1 MVKVQTTY
9 RLIGRD
15 KLAEELGVSRHHLT
29 CVFQG
34 LRRSARLEAELEKRG
49 IKCRKWRSPKAQA

>member
-1 MVKVQTTY
+1 MVKVQTSY

-15 KLAEELGVSRHHLT
+15 RLAAELGVSRHHLT

-34 LRRSARLEAELEKRG
+34 IRRSARLEAELAKRG
-49 IKCRKWRSPKAQA
+49 IKCRQWRKARS